1 MHTPAPA
8 EDSPQSIAARAR
20 RLVPTASWVLY
31 DFSDTIFSASILTFY
46 FPLWVTEDAGGTD
59 THFTLALSA
68 SMLLVALT
76 GPMLGTLSDRLNRR
90 VPLLAVAVITCAVCT
105 GLIGFFGGLASGL
118 VLFILANFLYQSG
131 LIFYNSL
138 IVNISGE
145 SNRGIISG
153 IGIGAG
159 YIGLIVTFLAL
170 SPWVDTAGNEAAFL
184 PTALLYVAFAIPLF
198 IFVKEFGSP
207 HKVDLGLVKESYQQL
222 YRTFKRA
229 RQHANLFKFLV
240 SRFLYMEAVNTVTSL
255 FVIYLTTVG
264 EFGQTEAR
272 NMIILAV
279 VIAIFSSWFTGWLVS
294 KFGPKRVLAVALVG
308 WIVVVLAASVAWQQW
323 MYWAIAGVMGLFWAG
338 PQIADRVLLTNLSP
352 KGQVGEFFGL
362 FQMSGRLSA
371 VVGPALWALTTW
383 ALLSLGDTRFRIAV
397 LVIAVF
403 LICGYIVLNF
413 VQVKREESDIEDY
426 ENSQPSGGAS

>member
-1 MHTPAPA
+1 MLAQDQPQPASVA
-8 EDSPQSIAARAR
+8 Q
-20 RLVPTASWVLY
+20 RLRKLLPTGSWILY

-59 THFTLALSA
+59 THFTLALSG
-68 SMLLVALT
+68 SMLLVAVT

-90 VPLLAVAVITCAVCT
+90 VPLLAVSVITCALCT
-105 GLIGFFGGLASGL
+105 ALIGAFGGLAAGL
-118 VLFILANFLYQSG
+118 VFFILANFLYQSG

-138 IVNISGE
+138 IVNVSGE

-170 SPWVDTAGNEAAFL
+170 SPWVDAAGNQSAFL
-184 PTALLYVAFAIPLF
+184 PTALLYIAFAIPLF
-198 IFVKEFGSP
+198 IFVKEFGSS

-222 YRTFKRA
+222 YRTFRRA
-229 RQHANLFKFLV
+229 REHTNLFKFLV

-264 EFGQTEAR
+264 GFEQNEAR

-279 VIAIFSSWFTGWLVS
+279 VIAIPSSWATGFCVS
-294 KFGPKRVLAVALVG
+294 IWGPKRVLTVALLG
-308 WIVVVLAASVAWQQW
+308 WIAVVIAASVATDQW
-323 MYWAIAGVMGLFWAG
+323 MYWAIAAVMGTFWAG

-352 KGQVGEFFGL
+352 PGQVGEFFGL

-371 VVGPALWALTTW
+371 VVGPALWALTTT
-383 ALLSLGDTRFRIAV
+383 ALLALEDTRYRIAV

-403 LICGYIVLNF
+403 LILGFVVLNF
-413 VQVKREESDIEDY
+413 VQVKREPSDIED
-426 ENSQPSGGAS
+426 SDLD